1 MLDSR
6 GRHTLVLGVGNA
18 VVSCRSLGETAQPK
32 KASGR
37 GGQMS
42 HMGQEHQ
49 PGEPGEHGQTQ
60 VPLLSLTPAAVK
72 MVKQAITQK
81 GAEDCGLRMTVAGG
95 GCKGFQYSLNLEQT
109 TRAEDAL
116 VVQDGIT
123 IYLDPVSAIHLKGT
137 RLDYVTN
144 RHGTGFHFFG
154 LDVERTIG
162 CGSSILLRGCI
173 KNNTRTEGCV
183 LCAQRPLMEID
194 LEAAIDFVD
203 SRQSISHPGLTP
215 MQKCEKCCFIICQC
229 DKAA

>member
-1 MLDSR
+1 MDQ
-6 GRHTLVLGVGNA
+6 
-18 VVSCRSLGETAQPK
+18 EQQ
-32 KASGR
+32 SGT
-37 GGQMS
+37 QD
-42 HMGQEHQ
+42 
-49 PGEPGEHGQTQ
+49 QTQ
-60 VPLLSLTPAAVK
+60 EALLSLTPEAVK
-72 MVKQAITQK
+72 MVKRAIAQK
-81 GAEDCGLRMTVAGG
+81 GAEDCGLRMTVVGG

-109 TRAEDAL
+109 AHADDEI
-116 VVQDGIT
+116 VVQDGIKT
-123 IYLDPVSAIHLKGT
+123 YLDPTSAVHLKGT

-154 LDVERTIG
+154 FDVERIIG
-162 CGSSILLRGCI
+162 CGSPILLRGCI
-173 KNNTRTEGCV
+173 TNNTRTEGCV